1 MKVEELIR
9 NLAHEDSEIRDSA
22 VESFGAVGEDAVPD
36 LIRLLQHQ
44 DKDLC
49 RGAAWA
55 LGQIGDSAKD
65 AVPTLCLL
73 YTSDAA
79 DE

>member
-22 VESFGAVGEDAVPD
+22 VESFGSVGEDAVPD

-55 LGQIGDSAKD
+55 LG
-65 AVPTLCLL
+65 
-73 YTSDAA
+73 
-79 DE
+79 